1 VFRSAVLFDSGAFI
15 ALADGRDRHHGA
27 ATRFLR
33 ELPASIGRITT
44 HAIAGESYTW
54 LRYRRG
60 AHAAAGWLDYL
71 DRARAGKTMTIIYE
85 DQRDGAA
92 AEALLRRFGDQTL
105 SYVDAL
111 SLVVA
116 RRYGAGAFFAFDQH
130 LALTGLPVLPG
141 PQGGPVP

>member
-1 VFRSAVLFDSGAFI
+1 VFRSALLFDSGAFI
-15 ALADGRDRHHGA
+15 ALADGRDRHHEA

-33 ELPASIGRITT
+33 ELPGSVRRITT
-44 HAIAGESYTW
+44 HAIAGETYTW

-60 AHAAAGWLDYL
+60 PDAASGWLDYL
-71 DRARAGKTMTIIYE
+71 DRARAGKTLTIIYG
-85 DQRDGAA
+85 DQNDGDAA
-92 AEALLRRFGDQTL
+92 GAFLRRFGDQAL

-111 SLVVA
+111 SLVLA

-141 PQGGPVP
+141 P